1 MDDETCCKHI
11 LVIRTKIVEA
21 SGDLMLLGITI
32 DIKLTFSKHIDNVCH
47 NFQHKLHALRQIRK
61 FRTTEKVKILVNLV
75 VESQFNYALFVWM
88 L

>member
-32 DIKLTFSKHIDNVCH
+32 NIKLTFSKHIDNVCH